1 MNLDKLLKK
10 IEINYN
16 EAEKQEKHALVIG
29 GESYEVLTMTRA
41 EKSKFMYSYSM
52 STENKQKLGDMIEWA
67 RPFIYRS
74 LQLAKL
80 AERAK
85 TAGYIKKYYDVID
98 MLFEPSEIMEIIAFL
113 IEINKIGA
121 GSVEENVEYIKKQ

>member
-98 MLFEPSEIMEIIAFL
+98 MLLSHL
-113 IEINKIGA
+113 KLW
-121 GSVEENVEYIKKQ
+121 K

>member
-74 LQLAKL
+74 LQLA
-80 AERAK
+80 ERAK

>member
-1 MNLDKLLKK
+1 
-10 IEINYN
+10 
-16 EAEKQEKHALVIG
+16 
-29 GESYEVLTMTRA
+29 
-41 EKSKFMYSYSM
+41 M

-98 MLFEPSEIMEIIAFL
+98 MPFEPSEIMEIIAFL